1 MKLPRRRLLDRTTNV
16 RDAAIFYVA
25 TEDTHAA
32 DQYFRALQQN
42 GLVDRARVQ
51 VVVLPTSDGQSAPGW
66 LIQRLDEHRERLDSH
81 LEQDQFW
88 LLPDI
93 DHHRDKELSD
103 VAARVAQKGYRLAAS
118 NPCFEVWLLLHETDD
133 LSDVQTYEEHPRAA
147 AACTAKLRAVLGNYD
162 KGHLDPSLYTRD
174 KLALAEERSRRRDG
188 GERWPVDVG
197 SHLHRLTEG
206 LPKPRRAGG
215 DL

>member
-1 MKLPRRRLLDRTTNV
+1 MSLPRRRLLDRTTNV

-42 GLVDRARVQ
+42 GLVDRARVH
-51 VVVLPTSDGQSAPGW
+51 VVVLPTSDGQSAPSW
-66 LIQRLDEHRERLDSH
+66 LVQRLDEHRAKLDSQ

-93 DHHRDKELSD
+93 DHHRDKELSE
-103 VAARVAQKGYRLAAS
+103 VATRAAQKGYRLAAS

-133 LSDVQTYEEHPRAA
+133 LSGIHTYEEHTRAA
-147 AACTAKLRAVLGNYD
+147 AACTAKLRAVLGAYD
-162 KGHLDPSLYTRD
+162 KARLDPSRVTRD
-174 KLALAEERSRRRDG
+174 KLDLAEARSRARDG
-188 GERWPVDVG
+188 GERWPLAAGTHV
-197 SHLHRLTEG
+197 HRLTEV
-206 LPKPRRAGG
+206 LPRPRRAGG
-215 DL
+215 DI